1 MTDLAPRWRV
11 PLLVLGFAGLI
22 AGMLAGLWRLG
33 WTMPSVA
40 AGAPHGAL
48 MMCAFFGT
56 LISLERAVAIGRR
69 WAYLGPLAGGA
80 AGLGLILHG
89 NARWVL
95 AGFVLAGL
103 MFLAASWVAQ
113 QRQVALHT
121 RVLTLGALCW
131 LIGVGLWG
139 ASGEVAAALWWWIS
153 FLIVTI
159 AGERLELSR
168 LVRVSASMRTA
179 FIAIIALLM
188 LATALASW
196 PAGQRLY
203 GAALV
208 LLAGW
213 LFRQDV
219 ARRTVRTPGLT
230 RYIAVC
236 LLAGYLWLAVGG
248 ALLLGAPTPGASGWD
263 SALHAIVLGFVFSM
277 VFGHAPIILPA
288 VLRTKLP
295 YHWGFYVPLIC
306 LHLTL
311 LARVTGD
318 LAGVFS
324 LRAQGALGN
333 ALSIGIF
340 LLMQATTMLL
350 ARRWNP
356 T

>member
-22 AGMLAGLWRLG
+22 VGVLAGLWRLG
-33 WTMPSVA
+33 WTMPAVA
-40 AGAPHGAL
+40 AGAPHGVL

-80 AGLGLILHG
+80 AGLGLIAHADVRLV
-89 NARWVL
+89 A
-95 AGFVLAGL
+95 AGFVVAGL
-103 MFLAASWVAQ
+103 LFLAASWVAQ
-113 QRQVALHT
+113 QRQALLHT

-131 LIGVGLWG
+131 LVGVGVWAG
-139 ASGEVAAALWWWIS
+139 SGEVAAAQWWWIS
-153 FLIVTI
+153 FLVVTI

-168 LVRVSASMRTA
+168 LMRISPGMRTG
-179 FIAIIALLM
+179 FVAIVALLV
-188 LATALASW
+188 LATALAAW

-208 LLAGW
+208 LLAAW
-213 LFRQDV
+213 LLRQDV

-236 LLAGYLWLAVGG
+236 LLAGYLWLALGG
-248 ALLLGAPTPGASGWD
+248 VLLLGAPAPGTPGWD
-263 SALHAIVLGFVFSM
+263 GALHAIVLGFVFSM

-288 VLRTKLP
+288 VLRAKLP
-295 YHWGFYVPLIC
+295 YHWGFYVPLTG

-311 LARVTGD
+311 AARVAGD
-318 LAGVFS
+318 LAGVFP

-333 ALSIGIF
+333 ALSIGLF
-340 LLMQATTMLL
+340 LLMQATTMLR
-350 ARRWNP
+350 AQRRTP